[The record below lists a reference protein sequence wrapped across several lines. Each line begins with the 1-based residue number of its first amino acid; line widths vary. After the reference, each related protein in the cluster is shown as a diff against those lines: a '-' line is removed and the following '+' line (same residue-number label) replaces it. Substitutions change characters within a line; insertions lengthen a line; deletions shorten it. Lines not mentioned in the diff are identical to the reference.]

1 MRKALIVGLNY
12 YDTRNMLPTC
22 VSDAQRVEALLKKNS
37 NGIENFS
44 TSLMIGQEENSRL
57 SGRHLKISLME
68 LFLEATETA
77 LFYYSGYGY
86 FDHQTGYI
94 ITSDCFRAIDGVST
108 DDLLMLS
115 NKSKAKNKIIIL
127 DLFHSISM
135 EGTTPVSENL
145 QISEGTTLLISYK
158 KYQEEEE
165 RFTTLLCRA
174 LAGAAANKS
183 GYISP
188 SSVYDY
194 ITQSLNKDEQRPLFK
209 TNVSDFV
216 LLRSVYGK
224 PFNHRGNIE
233 GIIHYEPDME
243 KKEFYSNLQYL
254 HDITIEKQKRKK
266 QNKCPH
272 STDITNNRWRRYWR
286 FVSSW
291 LL

>member
-12 YDTRNMLPTC
+12 YDTRNTLPTC
-22 VSDAQRVEALLKKNS
+22 VSDAQRVETLLKKNS

-44 TSLMIGQEENSRL
+44 TSLLIGKEEKTRL
-57 SGRHLKISLME
+57 SGRQLKISLME

-86 FDHQTGYI
+86 FDNQTGYI
-94 ITSDCFRAIDGVST
+94 ITSDCLRAIDGVST

-135 EGTTPVSENL
+135 EGTAPVSENL

-158 KYQEEEE
+158 KYQEGE
-165 RFTTLLCRA
+165 RFTSLLCKA
-174 LAGAAANKS
+174 LVGAAANQS
-183 GYISP
+183 GYVSP
-188 SSVYDY
+188 S
-194 ITQSLNKDEQRPLFK
+194 
-209 TNVSDFV
+209 
-216 LLRSVYGK
+216 SVYGK

-233 GIIHYEPDME
+233 GKIHYEPDME
-243 KKEFYSNLQYL
+243 KKELYSNLQYL

-272 STDITNNRWRRYWR
+272 STDITNNRWRRYLR
-286 FVSSW
+286 FVSSG